1 MEQTSYYGAPGREV
15 RFAADSPVEEAG
27 FELFVLLGI
36 SASPSWWSRAR
47 KPHGAP
53 ERSFS
58 VAGPIVRI
66 PLPPANSP
74 CLAGFRPPTSRSRAF
89 PAGVRGGGDG
99 AVDRDGRGAVT
110 WRRLVGISLSGHI
123 PVPLCSRCGS
133 QQCQYWPASEV
144 RLPRGVTISVSFSAQ
159 QLRQSRAR
167 SAARASQA
175 ADVNAPA
182 ACLRSDRAAGVRRG
196 WLR

>member
-66 PLPPANSP
+66 HLPPPASRANFQPRRLNRPWGLSATAVHGAP
-74 CLAGFRPPTSRSRAF
+74 EGSFSVAGPIVRPPHGETNEVF
-89 PAGVRGGGDG
+89 PALR
-99 AVDRDGRGAVT
+99 
-110 WRRLVGISLSGHI
+110 
-123 PVPLCSRCGS
+123 
-133 QQCQYWPASEV
+133 Y
-144 RLPRGVTISVSFSAQ
+144 SAEEI
-159 QLRQSRAR
+159 
-167 SAARASQA
+167 ARAEA
-175 ADVNAPA
+175 TA
-182 ACLRSDRAAGVRRG
+182 RA
-196 WLR
+196 